1 MKKKSRVLLVLLICI
16 LTSCSNSSR
25 PNGDNDIPEASY
37 VEYYKQ
43 QIGDITYTYSIPKYG
58 VALQNRYKVLFG
70 TVEYKI
76 WNFEYDYIPN
86 YIYNNGFTGNVDE
99 AVISFISYLNDNI
112 EDFESKTNTENLYF
126 YTPDVK
132 VSLSKSLNNYFSK
145 ASVIF
150 DATYISFLL
159 RFNFNSIVIQLPC
172 KTNFYLTD
180 GEKVDLGNNQML
192 GLKEFDEKHIRE
204 E

>member
-70 TVEYKI
+70 TGEYK
-76 WNFEYDYIPN
+76 
-86 YIYNNGFTGNVDE
+86 
-99 AVISFISYLNDNI
+99 L
-112 EDFESKTNTENLYF
+112 
-126 YTPDVK
+126 
-132 VSLSKSLNNYFSK
+132 SL
-145 ASVIF
+145 I
-150 DATYISFLL
+150 
-159 RFNFNSIVIQLPC
+159 
-172 KTNFYLTD
+172 
-180 GEKVDLGNNQML
+180 
-192 GLKEFDEKHIRE
+192 HI
-204 E
+204 